1 MLDAASGGDEGAPAL
16 ARKADALQRA
26 LHALVRAARL
36 GPDAVVP
43 LEQRRRMPGEGVG
56 GRPLVLQV
64 DPQAPGRERERV
76 VGGVVINV
84 GPEVADDADA
94 DGAHGEIVAEG
105 RGSWNRNIAGP
116 APCSLLLAPCYLLLA
131 P

>member
-1 MLDAASGGDEGAPAL
+1 
-16 ARKADALQRA
+16 
-26 LHALVRAARL
+26 
-36 GPDAVVP
+36 
-43 LEQRRRMPGEGVG
+43 MPGEGVG
-56 GRPLVLQV
+56 GRPLVLQL
-64 DPQAPGRERERV
+64 DAEAPGCERERV

-116 APCSLLLAPCYLLLA
+116 APCSLLLAPCCWLLA
-131 P
+131 TCSLLPATCSVLLCHHEHDAHLRPRGRRPRPD